1 MREWIPLII
10 AGSIIACGL
19 LYLIARK
26 VLLKLRERRQSRQLP
41 ERVEKAAGVREA
53 MMTLLDQQ
61 RDLSREITGSLEKR
75 VREIK
80 ELIRQADDTI
90 SRLAARASTLTLT
103 RDRADTEI
111 EEVDKDIPLET
122 GTSTEER
129 AALFGSVT
137 AVSPTRSP
145 LLGSRLSAEEKQRL
159 VYMYSDGGMDIHEI
173 ARQMKLGKGEVKLI
187 LSLRQG
193 E

>member
-1 MREWIPLII
+1 MRERIPLII

-19 LYLIARK
+19 LYLIGRR
-26 VLLKLRERRQSRQLP
+26 VLHKLRERRQSRQLP
-41 ERVEKAAGVREA
+41 KRVEKAAGVLEA
-53 MMTLLDQQ
+53 MMKLLDQQ
-61 RDLSREITGSLEKR
+61 RDLSREITGSLEKK

-80 ELIRQADDTI
+80 DLISQADDTV

-159 VYMYSDGGMDIHEI
+159 VYMYSDGGMDMHEI